1 MVFGDDLRGELGNR
15 IGVSQSGDTLSQ
27 LQEGRKEKEQGNL
40 DKANQIFKAI
50 IDKTNQSTTQLL
62 SQKQHRAAAEEFYY

>member
-27 LQEGRKEKEQGNL
+27 LQEGRKEKEG
-40 DKANQIFKAI
+40 
-50 IDKTNQSTTQLL
+50 S
-62 SQKQHRAAAEEFYY
+62 S